1 MNIWDTPIFAS
12 DCSTVEPRNDLN
24 LKKFL
29 YYYLV
34 SQQQFIYENFRSG
47 AAQPHVYAK
56 DLSTLDCPIVS
67 PTEQKRIVE
76 KLDNNF
82 LQIKLA
88 KEILNN
94 KKQNFLK
101 LKSAILIDK
110 FQTTTII

>member
-1 MNIWDTPIFAS
+1 MKHNS
-12 DCSTVEPRNDLN
+12 QH

-29 YYYLV
+29 YYYLI
-34 SQQQFIYENFRSG
+34 SQQHFIYENFRSG

-56 DLSTLDCPIVS
+56 DLSTLDYPIVS
-67 PTEQKRIVE
+67 PTKQKLIVE
-76 KLDNNF
+76 KLDKNF
-82 LQIKLA
+82 SQIKLA

-110 FQTTTII
+110 LQTTTI